1 MYSTISFTHIH
12 LLIMILLFLCPGSKA
27 DPNSLDNAENSPL
40 HLAVRGRHKDVV
52 RLLLSA
58 QADAHQFNCNGKSPL
73 NLAKDKEMKNILLGK
88 EPSSAGRIL
97 NSLSTLSSDQS
108 GRRQSNI
115 TGARYV

>member
-88 EPSSAGRIL
+88 EEA
-97 NSLSTLSSDQS
+97 SLSQLRKDSPAISRKDSS
-108 GRRQSNI
+108 SNS
-115 TGARYV
+115 R

>member
-12 LLIMILLFLCPGSKA
+12 LLKYLMILLFLCPGSKA

-88 EPSSAGRIL
+88 EEA
-97 NSLSTLSSDQS
+97 SLSQLRKDSPAISRKDSS
-108 GRRQSNI
+108 SNS
-115 TGARYV
+115 R